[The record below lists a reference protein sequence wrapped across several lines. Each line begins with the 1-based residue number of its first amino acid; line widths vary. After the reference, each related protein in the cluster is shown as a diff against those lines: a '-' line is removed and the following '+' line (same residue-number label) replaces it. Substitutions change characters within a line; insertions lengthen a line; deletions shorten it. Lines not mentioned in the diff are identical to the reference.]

1 MTNEEKHIKIKE
13 MLADPVQR
21 QAILEAMA
29 KGTEKRCQSEPH
41 TVIDPKTRV
50 KQTAGSWLQRA
61 KHLHP
66 RSRLTSD

>member
-41 TVIDPKTRV
+41 TVIDPKDEG
-50 KQTAGSWLQRA
+50 QTNGRELA
-61 KHLHP
+61 P
-66 RSRLTSD
+66 TSKTPPPPQSVDK